1 VLVNPIASKI
11 LRLHF
16 FQIGAALLGTALSIY
31 LLVHH
36 TRVKLGIQD
45 SSSFCSFGG
54 LADCDI
60 VNVSKYSEVAGVPVA
75 AIGAVYF
82 FVLLILGMLIPPK
95 NPNFAL
101 VSRLLA
107 WLSSL
112 ALLVDLFLLFGIQW
126 LALKSFCLICIL
138 TYLANLAHLGANF
151 KRTQLEHKTHPLQN
165 LFWGNKPWSFKQLSS
180 SRFVMAL
187 IAIAAFSGLLLFLPS
202 WIELKNGRAGQ
213 AKEAA
218 SDFLSQW
225 SQLPVQEISF
235 GPGDSTFGN
244 PEAKLKIVVFS
255 DFQCPFCKKAA
266 FSLHT
271 LLPSFKNEVWV
282 AFKNFPLDPTC
293 NPLVQ
298 HKMHPYACSLARLS
312 VCANKKGK
320 FWEYHD
326 QVFMHIDEADL
337 EGGWDVIRK
346 KLSSVFTNS
355 EIDEC
360 LRDPESLSRVQND
373 IDLGIKLGIQG
384 TPATFINGKS
394 MTVPLDME
402 TLRKIIS
409 LENHQK

>member
-1 VLVNPIASKI
+1 MNPLAPQIRK
-11 LRLHF
+11 LHLI
-16 FQIGAALLGTALSIY
+16 QIVAALLGTALSIY

-54 LADCDI
+54 LADCDV
-60 VNVSKYSEVAGVPVA
+60 VNVSKYSEVAGVPLA
-75 AIGAVYF
+75 AIGAIYF
-82 FVLLILGMLIPPK
+82 FVLLILGILIPPR
-95 NPNFAL
+95 NPNFQL
-101 VSRLLA
+101 VNRFLA
-107 WLSSL
+107 WLSL
-112 ALLVDLFLLFGIQW
+112 IALLIDLFLLVGVQW
-126 LALKSFCLICIL
+126 LMLKSFCLMCIL

-151 KRTQLEHKTHPLQN
+151 RQTQLQYKSHLLQN
-165 LFWGNKPWSFKQLSS
+165 LFWGNRPWSLRQFSS

-187 IAIAAFSGLLLFLPS
+187 ISIIAFSGLLLFLPS
-202 WIELKNGRAGQ
+202 WIELKNGQAGQ
-213 AKEAA
+213 EKEAA

-225 SQLPVQEISF
+225 SQLPVQEVSI
-235 GPGDSTFGN
+235 GPEDSTSGN
-244 PEAKLKIVVFS
+244 PEAKVKIVVFS
-255 DFQCPFCKKAA
+255 DFQCPFCKKTA

-271 LLPSFKNEVWV
+271 LLPSFKNEIWV

-293 NPLVQ
+293 NSLVQ

-326 QVFMHIDEADL
+326 QVFMHIDEGDL

-346 KLSSVFTNS
+346 KLASVFTGA

-360 LRDPESLSRVQND
+360 LRSPESLSPVQKD
-373 IDLGIKLGIQG
+373 IDLGIQLGIQG
-384 TPATFINGKS
+384 TPAVFINGRLVS
-394 MTVPLDME
+394 VPLDMD